1 LKNIFLTVLLPL
13 IIAVILRIFF
23 LEIYKIPSSSMEP
36 TLLQGDIILVSKM
49 SYGARVLKLG
59 KFLNLK
65 RREYFR
71 LPGWNR
77 IRKGDV
83 FVFNWP
89 KYSSVSD
96 STSDI
101 YGSAVVK
108 RCYGM
113 PGDCVVIKNEELRIK
128 NDQLRINNG
137 GFMSVDP
144 GNDDYGDVLF
154 PHDSSLRW
162 TVENYGPLY
171 VPGKGKSLYLSEKN
185 KLWYKDVLLFENCK
199 ENITETPG
207 KNIRNNLSQH
217 IFNENY
223 YFMTGDNFYNSQ
235 DSRYWGFVPE
245 GNIIGKAVLV
255 LFSSDPQK
263 SGFSKV
269 RWNRFLHKIK
279 TRSMDFNKSNDNLMT
294 LSN

>member
-1 LKNIFLTVLLPL
+1 MKNIFLTVLLPL

-49 SYGARVLKLG
+49 SYGARVLKLR
-59 KFLNLK
+59 KLLYWK

-71 LPGWNR
+71 LQGWTR

-89 KYSSVSD
+89 KYSFVND

-113 PGDCVVIKNEELRIK
+113 PGDSVVIKNEEFR
-128 NDQLRINNG
+128 NNNG
-137 GFMSVDP
+137 NLMSIES

-154 PHDSSLRW
+154 PHDTALKW
-162 TVENYGPLY
+162 TVDNYGPIY
-171 VPGKGKSLYLSEKN
+171 VPGKGKSLNLSEKN
-185 KLWYKDVLLFENCK
+185 NQWYKDVLLFENCK